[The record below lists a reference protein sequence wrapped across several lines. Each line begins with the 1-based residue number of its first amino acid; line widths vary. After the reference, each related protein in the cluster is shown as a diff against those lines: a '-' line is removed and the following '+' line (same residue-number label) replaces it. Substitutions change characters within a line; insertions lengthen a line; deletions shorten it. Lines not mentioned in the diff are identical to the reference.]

1 MGKSIDVP
9 EEASNLFPQ
18 QNEGVDGARSLS
30 VESEPTGS
38 VKLEKSNT
46 DQMNKIWN
54 EYSNSA
60 EKMIFEGSREYD
72 FDITEEEGGPGD
84 MTLEKAGYLDKLT
97 SIIAAKAQ
105 AEWENKKI
113 GFEKLHEEN
122 DCIHGKIKEKEK
134 ELDDHKGK
142 VDGMIEM
149 RAKEMAKFI
158 GLISQAEDE

>member
-1 MGKSIDVP
+1 M
-9 EEASNLFPQ
+9 FPQ
-18 QNEGVDGARSLS
+18 SKEEVDGAMSLPI
-30 VESEPTGS
+30 EPEEKS
-38 VKLEKSNT
+38 NFKLEKSDT
-46 DQMNKIWN
+46 DQMSKIWK
-54 EYSNSA
+54 EYSDKNSA
-60 EKMIFEGSREYD
+60 EKMIFAGSREYD

-113 GFEKLHEEN
+113 GFEKLQEEN
-122 DCIHGKIKEKEK
+122 DCIQGRMKEKEK

-142 VDGMIEM
+142 VDGIIDM

-158 GLISQAEDE
+158 G